1 MATFDDVT
9 LKAKE
14 IIDSVS
20 KKTGEFVGVQKLRVE
35 LMDMKSKL
43 NKLYRDLGKV
53 VYSASIG
60 DEDCTET
67 VEDLIAA
74 ISIKKN
80 EISFLQ
86 AQIDEKKNR
95 RTCPSCK
102 KANDV
107 DADYCSGCGLKL
119 TYSYSDD
126 DFADDDAEDSA
137 E

>member
-20 KKTGEFVGVQKLRVE
+20 KKTGEFVGIQKLRVE

-43 NKLYRDLGKV
+43 NKLYTELGKV

-60 DEDCTET
+60 DEDCTEA
-67 VEDLIAA
+67 VEDLIAS

-86 AQIDEKKNR
+86 AQIDEKKNK
-95 RTCPSCK
+95 RTCPNCK
-102 KANDV
+102 KTNDAE
-107 DADYCSGCGLKL
+107 ADYCSGCGMKL

-126 DFADDDAEDSA
+126 DFADDE